1 MSVEGHSHCHG
12 HGHSHGV
19 QNFNSAFIIGIGL
32 NVAYVLLEG
41 LAGWK
46 YNSLALLSDAGH
58 NLGDVGTLLLAWFA
72 ISISKRKSSYR
83 HTYGFGKATILA
95 ALINGI
101 LLMMAIGALLYES
114 LWRLFEG
121 VPESVNSVSVMV
133 VATIGIVI
141 NGVTALLFMKDQK
154 GDLNI
159 RGAFLHMV
167 ADALV
172 SAGVV
177 IAGAVILFTGVEWI
191 DPLTSIAI
199 CLVIGISS
207 WGLLKSSLH
216 LTMNG
221 VPDGIDVNEVAEY
234 LSQQPSVKNVH
245 DLHIW
250 ALSTSQI
257 ALTVHI
263 VQDITR
269 IDDQFLDRISH
280 ELKDRFNISHPTI
293 QIENTSM
300 HANDLLC
307 GCDES

>member
-1 MSVEGHSHCHG
+1 MSVEGHNHKTQSFHT
-12 HGHSHGV
+12 
-19 QNFNSAFIIGIGL
+19 AFIIGIGL
-32 NVAYVLLEG
+32 NITYVVLEA

-58 NLGDVGTLLLAWFA
+58 NLSDVGTLLLAWFA

-101 LLMMAIGALLYES
+101 LLMMAVGALLYES
-114 LWRLFEG
+114 LGRLMDG
-121 VPESVNSVSVMV
+121 APESVNSVSVMI
-133 VATIGIVI
+133 VAAFGIVI

-154 GDLNI
+154 SDLNI
-159 RGAFLHMV
+159 RGAFLHMA
-167 ADALV
+167 ADAAV

-177 IAGAVILFTGVEWI
+177 IAGAVILFTGAQWI

-221 VPDGIDVNEVAEY
+221 VPDGIDANEVADFIRE
-234 LSQQPSVKNVH
+234 QPGVKNVH

-250 ALSTSQI
+250 APSTSQI
-257 ALTVHI
+257 ALTAHI
-263 VQDITR
+263 IRDVTQ
-269 IDDQFLDRISH
+269 IDDQFLACISDD
-280 ELKDRFNISHPTI
+280 LKDRFNITHPTI
-293 QIENTSM
+293 QIENTIT
-300 HANDLLC
+300 HADDLFC
-307 GCDES
+307 TPDDHSQEKDHEH